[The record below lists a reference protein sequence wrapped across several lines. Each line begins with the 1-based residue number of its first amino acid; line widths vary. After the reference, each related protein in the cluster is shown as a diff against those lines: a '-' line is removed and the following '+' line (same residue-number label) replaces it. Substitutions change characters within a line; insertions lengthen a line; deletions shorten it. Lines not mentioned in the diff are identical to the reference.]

1 MTLDASAT
9 EPMTAAGAAIA
20 PAIPEPSIE
29 AIQPPIE
36 VPKPWGREV
45 IWVHGPYTAKTLH
58 IGAGKRLSLQKHV
71 EKTETIFVHKGTP
84 LIRVGNETKTYYP
97 GDTVHVPA
105 GTVHRFAASDDA
117 DVELFE
123 VATPHITDII
133 RLEDDFGR

>member
-1 MTLDASAT
+1 MTLDTSAT
-9 EPMTAAGAAIA
+9 PGTAIA

-29 AIQPPIE
+29 AISPPIE

-58 IGAGKRLSLQKHV
+58 ISAGKRLSLQKHV
-71 EKTETIFVHKGTP
+71 EKTETIFVHRGTA
-84 LIRVGNETKTYYP
+84 LIRIGNVTATYQA
-97 GDTVHVPA
+97 GQTVHVPA
-105 GTVHRFAASDDA
+105 GTVHRFAATEDA